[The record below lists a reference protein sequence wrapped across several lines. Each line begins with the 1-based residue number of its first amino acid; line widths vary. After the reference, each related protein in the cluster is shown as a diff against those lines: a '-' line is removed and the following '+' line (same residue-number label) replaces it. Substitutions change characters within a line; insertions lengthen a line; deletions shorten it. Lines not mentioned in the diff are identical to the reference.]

1 MATTYEG
8 YALLIGCNEHPNT
21 TGPLAGNS
29 RNGLRAAINDLRVY
43 WDLARAIGIKPANI
57 RVLAA
62 PEIEPG
68 ELQAS
73 ANGVTIGRATSAEI
87 VAGVTW
93 LAKNLGSS
101 GTTCG
106 LLAFSGL
113 GDYKD
118 GTGLVLCGTDVKPD
132 LSGTVSLAQIRS
144 LLQNHA
150 PNRRLYAML
159 DTCFFG
165 PESLTEVGGSGRP
178 RCLSGKVQPANADL
192 KLLRPGDK
200 VSLAAD
206 IGATTYEAPT
216 RHGWHGPLSASV
228 MEALDIAGVP
238 VRGGDEQAPMATG
251 DAADSLDGL
260 LAELGLR
267 DEVYTPVP
275 KSDPPE
281 DRDNDEDPPDAVDNT
296 NNDNGELSGG
306 LEGFRIY
313 DILINSVKVG
323 QVNIDTTVNGV
334 HKETWFIDQNANLDG
349 AWAFRIGA
357 DTNNPPLSYNPIGGN
372 VVSWDVDY
380 NATNWGPGA
389 SEPIPAFNAA
399 NNVRTY
405 RRAGSPTTTPNRWIV
420 LRLPKPGAQ
429 GSLTWYATNS
439 SLEGMIFQKTD
450 PVGSIIT
457 YDKLTVGEASPS
469 TGRKLVEPIG

>member
-1 MATTYEG
+1 
-8 YALLIGCNEHPNT
+8 
-21 TGPLAGNS
+21 
-29 RNGLRAAINDLRVY
+29 
-43 WDLARAIGIKPANI
+43 
-57 RVLAA
+57 
-62 PEIEPG
+62 
-68 ELQAS
+68 
-73 ANGVTIGRATSAEI
+73 
-87 VAGVTW
+87 
-93 LAKNLGSS
+93 
-101 GTTCG
+101 
-106 LLAFSGL
+106 
-113 GDYKD
+113 
-118 GTGLVLCGTDVKPD
+118 
-132 LSGTVSLAQIRS
+132 
-144 LLQNHA
+144 
-150 PNRRLYAML
+150 
-159 DTCFFG
+159 
-165 PESLTEVGGSGRP
+165 
-178 RCLSGKVQPANADL
+178 
-192 KLLRPGDK
+192 
-200 VSLAAD
+200 
-206 IGATTYEAPT
+206 
-216 RHGWHGPLSASV
+216 
-228 MEALDIAGVP
+228 
-238 VRGGDEQAPMATG
+238 MATG